1 MSTKD
6 WILLLVPI
14 LCNGVVV
21 FLLQKTFE
29 RRQLALTEKYKYVLV
44 MQQKVDNAL
53 ALFIKTIQTSGN
65 DSVQTSW
72 LNQFISSY
80 CEVYYY
86 YQQNQTLFKSLKNH
100 MDELI
105 KTHEQIQS
113 DQLRIKNNRHD
124 LKACTHMESL
134 FCKIYELLQSIQSD
148 CIQRKI

>member
-14 LCNGVVV
+14 LCNGLIV

-29 RRQLALTEKYKYVLV
+29 RRQLVLTEKYKYVSV

-53 ALFIKTIQTSGN
+53 ALFIKVTQTTGD
-65 DSVQTSW
+65 DSVQISW
-72 LNQFISSY
+72 LNQFISNY

-86 YQQNQTLFKSLKNH
+86 YQQNQTLFKTLKNH
-100 MDELI
+100 MDELS

-113 DQLRIKNNRHD
+113 EQLRMENNRHS
-124 LKACTHMESL
+124 LEARHHMESL
-134 FCKIYELLQSIQSD
+134 FRRIYELLQSIQSD